1 MRIGEHVL
9 ESAIADGM
17 ANDLQI
23 GGDGRFAVAHPSKLT
38 ARRFAASFQAHEVR
52 MMNFLKPP
60 GVIAH
65 RMPA

>member
-17 ANDLQI
+17 ANDLQN
-23 GGDGRFAVAHPSKLT
+23 GGDGRFAVAHSFKQT
-38 ARRFAASFQAHEVR
+38 ARRFAALFRAHEVR
-52 MMNFLKPP
+52 MMNFLKPS